1 MRKQK
6 EGAAMAAPL
15 PHGCPLSSLHS
26 PHHRNM
32 KTECSYHKEDDPL
45 LRSSIHALKDAME
58 VASLLLPL
66 LSMGVETME
75 STPDDPRRRGKAA
88 ALWDR
93 VRSGITALMSP
104 MSPLPPPNPRHSNA
118 RVIALA
124 MPVVSAIK
132 TAMQHSL
139 TLAFYIDLEGLWVT
153 PLAKLFALRLD
164 VCEQQQEY
172 FEEGKYNM
180 DTTQ

>member
-1 MRKQK
+1 
-6 EGAAMAAPL
+6 MAA
-15 PHGCPLSSLHS
+15 LSHPYTP

-93 VRSGITALMSP
+93 VRSRITALMSP
-104 MSPLPPPNPRHSNA
+104 MSPLPPPNPRCSDV
-118 RVIALA
+118 RVIAVAMLA
-124 MPVVSAIK
+124 ATTVQ
-132 TAMQHSL
+132 TA
-139 TLAFYIDLEGLWVT
+139 A
-153 PLAKLFALRLD
+153 LFALRIN
-164 VCEQQQEY
+164 VCEQQQKY
-172 FEEGKYNM
+172 FLRKASIA
-180 DTTQ
+180 

>member
-1 MRKQK
+1 
-6 EGAAMAAPL
+6 
-15 PHGCPLSSLHS
+15 
-26 PHHRNM
+26 M

-104 MSPLPPPNPRHSNA
+104 MSSLPPSNPSC
-118 RVIALA
+118 
-124 MPVVSAIK
+124 
-132 TAMQHSL
+132 
-139 TLAFYIDLEGLWVT
+139 
-153 PLAKLFALRLD
+153 LR
-164 VCEQQQEY
+164 
-172 FEEGKYNM
+172 
-180 DTTQ
+180 

>member
-1 MRKQK
+1 MSPMSPLPPSNPRRREQPWPPLSP
-6 EGAAMAAPL
+6 MAAPSH
-15 PHGCPLSSLHS
+15 PYTP

-32 KTECSYHKEDDPL
+32 KTECPYHKEDDPL

-58 VASLLLPL
+58 VASLLLSL

-104 MSPLPPPNPRHSNA
+104 MSPLPPSNPR
-118 RVIALA
+118 L
-124 MPVVSAIK
+124 
-132 TAMQHSL
+132 
-139 TLAFYIDLEGLWVT
+139 
-153 PLAKLFALRLD
+153 
-164 VCEQQQEY
+164 
-172 FEEGKYNM
+172 
-180 DTTQ
+180 

>member
-66 LSMGVETME
+66 LSMCVETME

-93 VRSGITALMSP
+93 VRSRITALMSP
-104 MSPLPPPNPRHSNA
+104 MSPLPPPNPRCSDV
-118 RVIALA
+118 RVIAVAMLA
-124 MPVVSAIK
+124 ATTVQ
-132 TAMQHSL
+132 TAAVLPFWRMFSQ
-139 TLAFYIDLEGLWVT
+139 
-153 PLAKLFALRLD
+153 
-164 VCEQQQEY
+164 
-172 FEEGKYNM
+172 
-180 DTTQ
+180 

>member
-1 MRKQK
+1 
-6 EGAAMAAPL
+6 MAAPSH
-15 PHGCPLSSLHS
+15 PYTP

-66 LSMGVETME
+66 LSMCVETME

-93 VRSGITALMSP
+93 VRSRITALMSP
-104 MSPLPPPNPRHSNA
+104 MSPLPPPNPRCSDV
-118 RVIALA
+118 RVIAVAMLA
-124 MPVVSAIK
+124 ATTVQ
-132 TAMQHSL
+132 TA
-139 TLAFYIDLEGLWVT
+139 A
-153 PLAKLFALRLD
+153 LFALRIN
-164 VCEQQQEY
+164 VCEQQQKY
-172 FEEGKYNM
+172 FLRKASI
-180 DTTQ
+180 TWTQPNNHLITSYACV

>member
-1 MRKQK
+1 
-6 EGAAMAAPL
+6 MAA
-15 PHGCPLSSLHS
+15 LSHPYTP

-104 MSPLPPPNPRHSNA
+104 MSSLPPSNPR
-118 RVIALA
+118 V
-124 MPVVSAIK
+124 
-132 TAMQHSL
+132 
-139 TLAFYIDLEGLWVT
+139 
-153 PLAKLFALRLD
+153 
-164 VCEQQQEY
+164 
-172 FEEGKYNM
+172 
-180 DTTQ
+180 

>member
-1 MRKQK
+1 
-6 EGAAMAAPL
+6 
-15 PHGCPLSSLHS
+15 
-26 PHHRNM
+26 M

-104 MSPLPPPNPRHSNA
+104 MSPLPPPNPRCIDV
-118 RVIALA
+118 RVTAVAVLA
-124 MPVVSAIK
+124 V
-132 TAMQHSL
+132 TA
-139 TLAFYIDLEGLWVT
+139 
-153 PLAKLFALRLD
+153 LFALRLD